1 MLLVICEGRK
11 IWRMIK
17 IDDSSSKKLKAGFP
31 LLSFEISILNSPIKK
46 YSLTIIYIVFWE
58 QTLDILC
65 PNDHWYYRNSKM
77 ILVLLEENTSTKIDS
92 NLRGLSKLR
101 AFQILYECFL
111 SIFKKAPPALES
123 VGTCWKL

>member
-17 IDDSSSKKLKAGFP
+17 IDDSSSEKLKAGFP

-46 YSLTIIYIVFWE
+46 YSLTIIYTVFWE

-65 PNDHWYYRNSKM
+65 PNDH
-77 ILVLLEENTSTKIDS
+77 
-92 NLRGLSKLR
+92 
-101 AFQILYECFL
+101 
-111 SIFKKAPPALES
+111 
-123 VGTCWKL
+123 